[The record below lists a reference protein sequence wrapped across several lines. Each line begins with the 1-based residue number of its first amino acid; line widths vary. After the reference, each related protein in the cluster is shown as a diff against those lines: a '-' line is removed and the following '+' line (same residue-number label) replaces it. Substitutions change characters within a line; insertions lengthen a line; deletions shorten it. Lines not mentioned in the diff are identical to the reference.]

1 MTEHEK
7 DIQEMAT
14 EHFDLMRLVDKIKI
28 IDALKHA
35 LDDPDKTIKDLVE
48 LNYEARVSAFKL
60 GRPDAEKIN

>member
-1 MTEHEK
+1 
-7 DIQEMAT
+7 
-14 EHFDLMRLVDKIKI
+14 MRLVDKIKI

>member
-7 DIQEMAT
+7 DMQQMAA

-35 LDDPDKTIKDLVE
+35 LDNPDKTINDLVE
-48 LNYEARVSAFKL
+48 LNYEARVSAYKL
-60 GRPDAEKIN
+60 GRPDA